1 MVKMS
6 QEKILKKSK
15 SVCENVALKIKE
27 SEEAPSPLE
36 VKMMI
41 EDELDFGLS
50 KEEITLL
57 AITFKHI
64 DNLFSQYDS
73 NSKEGSKM
81 MYL

>member
-1 MVKMS
+1 MS

-15 SVCENVALKIKE
+15 RVCENVALKIKE

-50 KEEITLL
+50 EEEITLL

-64 DNLFSQYDS
+64 DNLFNQYES
-73 NSKEGSKM
+73 NSNESSQI